1 MNIPDIPRQG
11 GNKQCKGLKTNSE
24 NKAGRAG
31 TRNTCS
37 GSEKKKKK
45 NVLPNF
51 CTISAVVK
59 NGVLVSERV

>member
-45 NVLPNF
+45 MSSQTFVQSL
-51 CTISAVVK
+51 
-59 NGVLVSERV
+59 LW

>member
-45 NVLPNF
+45 CPPKLLYNL
-51 CTISAVVK
+51 CCGK
-59 NGVLVSERV
+59 KRGVGQ